1 MPGCMATAAIA
12 SSYRRW
18 SPRGIGARRFSMCG
32 ENFVDAAAARSPL
45 PLPWQLHTGQ
55 KIEPISFEYRAR
67 EASAGTAA
75 IRGACKLEV
84 QMKTQATSR
93 LVRVGR
99 VSALT
104 KSIVVLPPT
113 EAGSLF
119 LGEPTA

>member
-1 MPGCMATAAIA
+1 
-12 SSYRRW
+12 
-18 SPRGIGARRFSMCG
+18 
-32 ENFVDAAAARSPL
+32 
-45 PLPWQLHTGQ
+45 
-55 KIEPISFEYRAR
+55 
-67 EASAGTAA
+67 
-75 IRGACKLEV
+75 
-84 QMKTQATSR
+84 MKTQATSR